1 MTKRE
6 KEEIEKLPGKYRPMG
21 AWGYVGYSILMSIP
35 LVGFI
40 LCIVFALDSSYIV
53 RRSYARGMLL
63 TELLAC
69 LILILIVWAAT
80 AIVSF
85 YFGGWEQMMQ
95 AFAEYWQT
103 FMDGGVPAT
112 E

>member
-1 MTKRE
+1 
-6 KEEIEKLPGKYRPMG
+6 
-21 AWGYVGYSILMSIP
+21 
-35 LVGFI
+35 
-40 LCIVFALDSSYIV
+40 
-53 RRSYARGMLL
+53 MLL

-69 LILILIVWAAT
+69 LILILIVWAAI
-80 AIVSF
+80 AIFSF